1 MTALAAGDK
10 PEPKKAPAKKTAAKK
25 AAPAGPKAPEGLAE
39 TGNYPTEL
47 PQDDLR
53 QGPGTSWW
61 GEPTGLPAEEPATV
75 FIDPDIPAIEGEGA

>member
-1 MTALAAGDK
+1 MTALAADDK
-10 PEPKKAPAKKTAAKK
+10 PEPKKAPAKKAAAKQ
-25 AAPAGPKAPEGLAE
+25 AAPKPPREANEPVD
-39 TGNYPTEL
+39 TGNYPAEL

-75 FIDPDIPAIEGEGA
+75 FIDPEIPPIEGEGA